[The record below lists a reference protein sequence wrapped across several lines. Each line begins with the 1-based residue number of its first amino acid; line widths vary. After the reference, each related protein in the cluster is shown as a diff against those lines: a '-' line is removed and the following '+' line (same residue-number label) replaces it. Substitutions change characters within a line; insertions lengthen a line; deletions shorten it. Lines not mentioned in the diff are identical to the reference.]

1 MTLTILTVNT
11 TADQNDGSSSNGLSL
26 RDAILIANANP
37 NTGYEIHLTGGVTY
51 TLTSNGINEDAA
63 RTGDLDIKTRNNVLY
78 IGAFDG
84 QKATIDASGLLNSD
98 RVFHVLSIGRLSLQ
112 NVVVTGGLSTSEGGG
127 IKVESTGFLDLYNVT
142 VRNNQG
148 RSGGGIYNL
157 GITYL
162 SHGSSVINNSVSGAG
177 PSGGGIR
184 NVGTLTAIDSTISN
198 NDGGAFGGGI
208 YNAGTQTLINTTVS
222 GNTARTGGG
231 IANNYS
237 SALSALLNTTVSSNS
252 ASLGG
257 AGGIDNDDGII
268 NILNSTVTNNTF
280 SGILSYSGGITNSG
294 SGTVNLRNTIV
305 AGNFDLDNRLDN
317 FYPDLRGTFNGN
329 NNLIGNLNGA
339 SGTIGTGT
347 DIVNANP
354 RLGPLQ
360 NNGGL
365 TLTHALLA
373 GSPAINAGNNSIIP
387 TDSEDIDGD
396 GNTTEQI
403 PYDQRGLSRVS
414 GTTVDIGA
422 FEVQTPT
429 ALPTISLRVT
439 PASVTEDGATNLV
452 YSFTRTGGNLATP
465 LNNVSF
471 RVNGTAGFNSD
482 YTQTGAASYT
492 ATTGTVNFA
501 ANSATATVTIDPTA
515 DTLVEANET
524 AILTLNNGTG
534 YSLGTPNTATG
545 TITND
550 DVVGTNVTLGVN
562 YSAIS
567 ENSPNN
573 VIYTF
578 TRTGLL
584 NNPLTVNYTVGG
596 TATRGN
602 DYAQIA
608 NSVTFAANSA
618 TATII
623 VNPTEDTIV
632 EPNETVILTLSNG
645 TGYSIGTTNPVT
657 TTILNDDGTRRQV
670 GTSGNDNLVGTNKGD
685 ILIGGLGN
693 DLITGGGSNDLF
705 TFGAL
710 NEGIDTITDF
720 TVGDDFIVVR
730 GSTFGGGL
738 ISGDSI
744 KPNQLIIGTVATNPN
759 NRFIYNSG
767 TGALSFDRDG
777 NGTATPTQFA
787 TLNRNLALTFEDI
800 FVS

>member
-1 MTLTILTVNT
+1 MVNLIT
-11 TADQNDGSSSNGLSL
+11 NGSFEIGQDPGVNINLGFNSTAINNWVVTDDNIDYVGSDWQASDGNRSL
-26 RDAILIANANP
+26 
-37 NTGYEIHLTGGVTY
+37 
-51 TLTSNGINEDAA
+51 
-63 RTGDLDIKTRNNVLY
+63 DLDGFEPGAIAQSFNTIIGQNYLVTFDLAGNPVGDPNIKTMRVEA
-78 IGAFDG
+78 GGQSAAFIFDTTG
-84 QKATIDASGLLNSD
+84 KNRGIMGWDRRSWEFTATATQTTLQF
-98 RVFHVLSIGRLSLQ
+98 RSLT
-112 NVVVTGGLSTSEGGG
+112 N
-127 IKVESTGFLDLYNVT
+127 
-142 VRNNQG
+142 
-148 RSGGGIYNL
+148 
-157 GITYL
+157 
-162 SHGSSVINNSVSGAG
+162 
-177 PSGGGIR
+177 
-184 NVGTLTAIDSTISN
+184 GT
-198 NDGGAFGGGI
+198 AFGP
-208 YNAGTQTLINTTVS
+208 A
-222 GNTARTGGG
+222 
-231 IANNYS
+231 
-237 SALSALLNTTVSSNS
+237 
-252 ASLGG
+252 
-257 AGGIDNDDGII
+257 
-268 NILNSTVTNNTF
+268 
-280 SGILSYSGGITNSG
+280 
-294 SGTVNLRNTIV
+294 
-305 AGNFDLDNRLDN
+305 LDN
-317 FYPDLRGTFNGN
+317 
-329 NNLIGNLNGA
+329 
-339 SGTIGTGT
+339 
-347 DIVNANP
+347 V
-354 RLGPLQ
+354 
-360 NNGGL
+360 
-365 TLTHALLA
+365 
-373 GSPAINAGNNSIIP
+373 
-387 TDSEDIDGD
+387 
-396 GNTTEQI
+396 
-403 PYDQRGLSRVS
+403 RVE
-414 GTTVDIGA
+414 A
-422 FEVQTPT
+422 
-429 ALPTISLRVT
+429 ALPTINLRVT
-439 PASVTEDGATNLV
+439 PVSVTEDGATNLV
-452 YSFTRTGGNLATP
+452 YTFTRTGGNLTTP
-465 LNNVSF
+465 LDNVNF
-471 RVNGTAGFNSD
+471 TIGGTAGFNSD
-482 YTQTGAASYT
+482 YIQRGAASYT

-515 DTLVEANET
+515 DTLVEPNET

-534 YSLGTPNTATG
+534 YTLGTPNTATG

-550 DVVGTNVTLGVN
+550 DVAGTNVTLGVN

-596 TATRGN
+596 TATGGD

-645 TGYSIGTTNPVT
+645 TDYSIGTTNPVT

-685 ILIGGLGN
+685 ILIGGLRN

-720 TVGDDFIVVR
+720 TVGDDLIVVR

-744 KPNQLIIGTVATNPN
+744 QPNQLIIGTVATNPN

-777 NGTATPTQFA
+777 NGSATPTQFA